1 MSMLSD
7 LLAKAQQLETELK
20 KEGTVLVG
28 EAETVLKDL
37 VQNLE
42 HEVQKEVK
50 AAPASTPGGEPTPN
64 AEGAAA
70 APGAGVNTSS
80 DLPTK

>member
-7 LLAKAQQLETELK
+7 LLAKAQQLEVEVK

-28 EAETVLKDL
+28 DAESLVKEL

-42 HEVQKEVK
+42 HEVSKEVGGT
-50 AAPASTPGGEPTPN
+50 PASTATGEPAAN
-64 AEGAAA
+64 AD
-70 APGAGVNTSS
+70 GVQKSS
-80 DLPTK
+80 DLAG